1 MYVGLL
7 LLVMSARSSLAQPLS
22 FPPSLLP
29 SFLTR
34 WSTRHSSEKQ
44 HSRQVRRRLISW
56 LHLPGPVS
64 DPDLRSDGRN
74 VCVCAG
80 RLVVPEPHS
89 TANMPISLLCP
100 IFCSQHSASWLTASG
115 MTTVQPPPHRSSSS
129 WRLFNSGL
137 IPPNP
142 TPPSPRDQR
151 SITWKSSHIR
161 RADRSNWSMRNSRHG
176 TLSGKVGQDGTAQS
190 HSTLVSPRPFPPAL
204 CSAQPAWLGSARERW
219 RAWSRDLFYMFAP
232 LKIDY

>member
-1 MYVGLL
+1 
-7 LLVMSARSSLAQPLS
+7 MSARSSLVQPLS
-22 FPPSLLP
+22 FAPSLPRESSLLP
-29 SFLTR
+29 AFPTR
-34 WSTRHSSEKQ
+34 WPTRHSSEKQ

-64 DPDLRSDGRN
+64 DPDLQSDGRS

-89 TANMPISLLCP
+89 TANMPICQYLLCP
-100 IFCSQHSASWLTASG
+100 IYCSQHSASWLTASG
-115 MTTVQPPPHRSSSS
+115 MTTVQPPPRRNSSS

-142 TPPSPRDQR
+142 TPPPPRDQR

-161 RADRSNWSMRNSRHG
+161 RADGSNWSMGNSRHG

-190 HSTLVSPRPFPPAL
+190 HSTRVSPRPFPL
-204 CSAQPAWLGSARERW
+204 RFAQPIPRGQTQPGKDGGHGLATCSTCL
-219 RAWSRDLFYMFAP
+219 P
-232 LKIDY
+232 P